1 MEKYKDLE
9 IEKKLLDITEQ
20 IASEYS
26 NIVYTSVKLRKG
38 STLNMF
44 FLRGYVLEE
53 SGVWYQNA
61 INSTSLNRKNENESA
76 VFRNY
81 ENDPKFFLYKKLEL
95 TDIYKFP
102 VS

>member
-26 NIVYTSVKLRKG
+26 NIVYKYLKYV
-38 STLNMF
+38 

-81 ENDPKFFLYKKLEL
+81 ENDLEFFLYKKLEL